1 MLFKIYWKQKWK
13 NIQEEKSMKEI
24 LKITVRIIEMNI
36 AKNIGSSFCDIDADI
51 PRDRDAQFG
60 PKVMKKYETVYNEL
74 DKKVIA
80 LYAKGMSTRDIQ
92 SEIEAL
98 HEITISSSMVSQN
111 N

>member
-1 MLFKIYWKQKWK
+1 
-13 NIQEEKSMKEI
+13 
-24 LKITVRIIEMNI
+24 
-36 AKNIGSSFCDIDADI
+36 
-51 PRDRDAQFG
+51 
-60 PKVMKKYETVYNEL
+60 MKKYETVYNEL